1 MDQDLNNIEPL
12 IYKSRISVPYNWW
25 AGETASKFLTALSN
39 KKIQGTKCDQCGK
52 VFIPPRKTCPLC
64 FTPNTT
70 WVTVPPTGEL
80 ITYTIAR
87 RQLPSLP
94 AKAPIIYGLIKLDK
108 ASTSLLHMIS
118 EIDPEKIKIGMRLKA
133 KFSETPKGTILNID
147 YFIPA

>member
-12 IYKSRISVPYNWW
+12 VYQSRISVPYSWW

-39 KKIQGTKCDQCGK
+39 KRIEATKCDQCNK

-64 FTPNTT
+64 FTLNTS
-70 WVTVPPTGEL
+70 WVTLPSTGEL

-87 RQLPSLP
+87 RQLPALP
-94 AKAPIIYGLIKLDK
+94 AKAPVIYGLIKLDE
-108 ASTSLLHMIS
+108 ADTSLLHMIS
-118 EIDPEKIKIGMRLKA
+118 EIDPKEVKIGMRLKA
-133 KFSETPKGTILNID
+133 RFSDTPKGNILNID